1 MKTISIVF
9 FCIFISSFAF
19 SQEEKADYNE
29 DYWSFST
36 KDATD
41 FNNLED
47 QNGTTYFKTSI
58 IHYPIEN
65 DISGK
70 GKYTND
76 KKDSIWIGFYK
87 DGKPF
92 FTEWYNKGKLKKG
105 ISFDVSGKQY
115 FYTKEVLNAHPK
127 NGWDDFVMYAQNYW
141 NKVSDY
147 IERKYPENFK
157 LLKGNEIEVSFVIL
171 ISENGKVDIGKIA
184 NGLNYGFDKLAAKKM
199 LSNYKNK
206 WIAALH
212 KGQLCNSKFIYTVKI
227 KF

>member
-9 FCIFISSFAF
+9 LSFFISNFAF

-29 DYWSFST
+29 DYWSFSS
-36 KDATD
+36 KDASD
-41 FNNLED
+41 FNNLDD
-47 QNGTTYFKTSI
+47 QDGSTYFKTSI
-58 IHYPIEN
+58 INYPIDN
-65 DISGK
+65 AISGK
-70 GKYTND
+70 GKYVND
-76 KKDSIWIGFYK
+76 KKDSIWVGFYK

-105 ISFDVSGKQY
+105 ISYDVSGKQY

-141 NKVSDY
+141 NKVSNF
-147 IERKYPENFK
+147 IEKRYPENFK
-157 LLKGNEIEVSFVIL
+157 LLKGKEIEVGFVIL
-171 ISENGKVDIGKIA
+171 ISENGNVDIGNIA
-184 NGLNYGFDKLAAKKM
+184 NGLNYGFDKVAAQKM

-206 WIAALH
+206 WIATLY
-212 KGQLCNSKFIYTVKI
+212 KGQIHKSKHIYTVKI